1 MQSEGWDGWFEN
13 FDWKQY
19 IEGDDEAER
28 FFQMEQK
35 LMNNRA
41 PMTLKQ
47 RLEFRKF
54 KMLKLM
60 VMYLQQI
67 PLFGK
72 FCFYGCYCFPNLGS
86 DFTVGKGKPVD
97 EVDQKCRDFSSCYKL
112 GCFFCSR
119 SENLPLVFFSC

>member
-28 FFQMEQK
+28 FFQMEQR

-72 FCFYGCYCFPNLGS
+72 FCFYGCYCFAKGPKNLLVDAGN
-86 DFTVGKGKPVD
+86 GKPLD
-97 EVDQKCRDFSSCYKL
+97 NADNACKHH
-112 GCFFCSR
+112 
-119 SENLPLVFFSC
+119 LV

>member
-1 MQSEGWDGWFEN
+1 
-13 FDWKQY
+13 
-19 IEGDDEAER
+19 
-28 FFQMEQK
+28 MEQR

-97 EVDQKCRDFSSCYKL
+97 EGKWFEKKLRVISSIKHSTFLEFDAWSTY
-112 GCFFCSR
+112 
-119 SENLPLVFFSC
+119 

>member
-1 MQSEGWDGWFEN
+1 
-13 FDWKQY
+13 
-19 IEGDDEAER
+19 
-28 FFQMEQK
+28 
-35 LMNNRA
+35 MNNRA

-97 EVDQKCRDFSSCYKL
+97 EGIDL
-112 GCFFCSR
+112 INFFCW
-119 SENLPLVFFSC
+119 NFLAGF

>member
-1 MQSEGWDGWFEN
+1 
-13 FDWKQY
+13 
-19 IEGDDEAER
+19 
-28 FFQMEQK
+28 
-35 LMNNRA
+35 MNNRA

-97 EVDQKCRDFSSCYKL
+97 EGIDLKKNRICSSDFSK
-112 GCFFCSR
+112 FFVSLKN
-119 SENLPLVFFSC
+119 SIQW

>member
-1 MQSEGWDGWFEN
+1 MDGWDGWFEN
-13 FDWKQY
+13 FEWQKY

-28 FFQMEQK
+28 FFRMEQR
-35 LMNNRA
+35 LMNNRS

-72 FCFYGCYCFPNLGS
+72 FGFWCKSEKYS
-86 DFTVGKGKPVD
+86 DM
-97 EVDQKCRDFSSCYKL
+97 
-112 GCFFCSR
+112 
-119 SENLPLVFFSC
+119 LPGYWVETAP